1 MQPDF
6 TRYQGSRDSLQNRE
20 RFIGASKGSQN
31 PNLPSPLVGS
41 SEELAPEMQL
51 DRGRYTLVKKQEQ
64 QTWGEGI
71 YEALWQG
78 RAVEQGGASVAICE
92 VRVPENSAVFQSTI
106 LPAIHSLL
114 SIRSILHLS
123 RLIEFFQDRHRS
135 IFIFQSS
142 EGGESL
148 SIRMQRYGVL
158 SEREVLEYCLRI
170 ATILEHLA
178 PRSLVHGNI
187 RPEHIIGKPD
197 GYLLTNCSPL
207 MISGT
212 NYFLQNMSSQH
223 ASPYMSPELR
233 RGEID
238 GRVDLYALMATA
250 YHLLAGRPPV
260 STVGGKVVRARQF
273 NPQLSPQV
281 DALLAQSL
289 HPMASQRPQHPTEL
303 REILLNLLPNSEA
316 TVQPRT
322 SRRRMPISIVPEP
335 AKSIQENLTT
345 QPDVEVMQ
353 VRPEQVFPAPQPEHE
368 EQEALEASPSLA
380 AEHDLRNASYVLAGL
395 LAGLGLLTIVAR

>member
-1 MQPDF
+1 MQPDS
-6 TRYQGSRDSLQNRE
+6 TRYQGSRDPLQNRE
-20 RFIGASKGSQN
+20 GFIGASKDPQN
-31 PNLPSPLVGS
+31 PNLPLPLVGS
-41 SEELAPEMQL
+41 SEELAPGMQL
-51 DRGRYTLVKKQEQ
+51 DRGRYTLIKKQEQ

-71 YEALWQG
+71 YEVLWQG

-92 VRVPENSAVFQSTI
+92 VRVPESGTVFQSTI

-114 SIRSILHLS
+114 SIRGTLHLS

-148 SIRMQRYGVL
+148 FIRMQRYGVL

-170 ATILEHLA
+170 ATILEQLA
-178 PRSLVHGNI
+178 QRSLVHGNI

-212 NYFLQNMSSQH
+212 NYFLQNMNSQH

-260 STVGGKVVRARQF
+260 PTGVEIPRARQF
-273 NPQLSPQV
+273 NPQLSSQV

-289 HPMASQRPQHPTEL
+289 HPIASQRPQNLTEL
-303 REILLNLLPNSEA
+303 REIFLNLLSDSNA
-316 TVQPRT
+316 AVQPQV
-322 SRRRMPISIVPEP
+322 SRRRMPVSIVPEP
-335 AKSIQENLTT
+335 AKSIQENFTAQSDL
-345 QPDVEVMQ
+345 EVMQ
-353 VRPEQVFPAPQPEHE
+353 IRPDKASSAPQPEHE
-368 EQEALEASPSLA
+368 EQQAPEASPSLA
-380 AEHDLRNASYVLAGL
+380 SEHDLRNASYVLAGL